1 MKKKLLL
8 GLMAMTLPLSTWAAF
23 DVTLGKSTI
32 TYNGT
37 QTKPEITVKDGS
49 NTLVEGTDYALVY
62 KKKADGAATTLTN
75 VGEYTVTVQGLGA
88 TYGAQSVNK
97 DLTVEPKVVTELTL
111 KAFEKP
117 YGTTDAAFNLY
128 NAKFI
133 TVTPADIA
141 PGDTEKSVIDCL
153 QLVRV
158 GTDASNQL
166 EDAGEYLVTVEPKT
180 GANNNY
186 SYEPKGSNNVT
197 MTITKKELKVTSTAQ
212 TYKGVE
218 ILPSEF
224 NPQLDGLVTGDVITV
239 TFEKNTTNQVIK
251 DAGDYTVKVKYND
264 PNDKLK
270 NYTYNTTAAVK
281 VKKADLKITPKTN
294 ATLTKVFGKSDPNL
308 TDQFDFAEWKDN
320 THETVTMER
329 KDAENEKVGTYEINP
344 VIKDKDGNVV
354 TELKNYVIN
363 YPAVP
368 TNNPAK
374 SVFEITP
381 KYLTGNDI
389 TVTIDREKR
398 TYQGHDFIIPEGL
411 VTIKYFDT
419 ELTSDD
425 VDIEIVNADPEKPA
439 RNAGD
444 KFGIKITAKEDGN
457 YAGALVPK
465 GTGNVAENITAI
477 TDVAILKAPLEITLA
492 EGVEELTKVYDGED
506 ISSDDLQ
513 AKFNIPLLDE
523 DIENQA
529 EIVKMVKNAGKDVF
543 VDNTTGEIRGYWV
556 RVHKVNA
563 DGTTTYIPEEEYK
576 SPLREK
582 GLANYEITFD
592 AVTYTIT
599 PKPLT
604 YSIANAE
611 KVYNGKTT
619 TPAFTIESDDVVDAD
634 KKEDGSIDLDKVFT
648 TKPTISVKDG
658 KKADVGIYTLYISNL
673 AKVASKNYAITE
685 DSYVEGE
692 NKYEITKAPLT
703 ITVLD
708 QELEY
713 SAKGDIKFDID
724 IKYNKDADVEGETT
738 VHIATTFV
746 DADKEAIEAALNDVE
761 VTYADGFNAQMVGV
775 WPEALI
781 LDIEDAELTA
791 ALNNFEVTTVPG
803 TLTVTGVGQLILDR
817 DGKDDR
823 KTGPSVKTLLEAYN
837 GQENMTVTLG
847 GNRNLQA
854 NYWYTLVLPFE
865 ATVREISKAFGY
877 AVVDVPDES
886 NTDAGKVAFKL
897 KVDAEPIPANTLI
910 LIKIDQAIN
919 LGALVGDED
928 EVKFDGKTID
938 YAPEY
943 FTKDAAGN
951 EYHGVYENMEL
962 KEDGYWYLSGGNF
975 WNAGAYYRTYGVPVS
990 ISALGGYVYAV
1001 AGAAARIFVEEAD
1014 GSTTS
1019 INAVTGETTNSADSW
1034 YSVDGMKLNAQP
1046 TQKGVYINNGKKVV
1060 IK

>member
-23 DVTLGKSTI
+23 DVTLAKSTI

-37 QTKPEITVKDGS
+37 ETKPEITVKDGS
-49 NTLVEGTDYALVY
+49 KTLVENSDYALVY

-75 VGEYTVTVQGLGA
+75 VGAYTVTVQGLGA
-88 TYGAQSVNK
+88 TYGAQSVDK
-97 DLTVEPKVVTELTL
+97 DLTVTPKIVESLTL

-197 MTITKKELKVTSTAQ
+197 MTITKKELKVKSTAQ

-224 NPQLDGLVTGDVITV
+224 IPTLEGLVTGDGITV
-239 TFEKNTTNQVIK
+239 TFDKNTTTQVIK
-251 DAGDYTVKVKYND
+251 DVADYTVKVKYND
-264 PNDKLK
+264 PNGKLK
-270 NYTYNTTAAVK
+270 NYNYVTTATVK
-281 VKKADLKITPKTN
+281 VNKALLEITPKAD

-308 TDQFDFAEWKDN
+308 TDQFDFTKWLDT

-329 KDAENEKVGTYEINP
+329 ADAGNENVGKYEINP
-344 VIKDKDGNVV
+344 VIKDKDGKVLDA
-354 TELKNYVIN
+354 LKNYEIK
-363 YPAVP
+363 YPAAP
-368 TNNPAK
+368 ASKPAK
-374 SVFEITP
+374 SVFEITS

-389 TVTIDREKR
+389 TVTIDRDKR
-398 TYQGHDFIIPEGL
+398 TYQGHNFVIPEGL
-411 VTIKYFDT
+411 VTIKYYDT
-419 ELTSDD
+419 ELTADD
-425 VDIEIVNADPEKPA
+425 VEFEIVNADPEKPA

-457 YAGALVPK
+457 YAGALVPG
-465 GTGNVAENITAI
+465 GTGNVAANITAI
-477 TDVAILKAPLEITLA
+477 TDIAILKAPLEITLA
-492 EGVEELTKVYDGED
+492 EGEELTKVYDGED

-523 DIENQA
+523 DIEKQA
-529 EIVKMVKNAGKDVF
+529 EIVKMVKNAGADVF
-543 VDNTTGEIRGYWV
+543 VDPTTGEIRGYWV

-563 DGTTTYIPEEEYK
+563 DGTTTYIPETDYK
-576 SPLREK
+576 SPLREA

-619 TPAFTIESDDVVDAD
+619 NPTFTIESDDVVDAD
-634 KKEDGSIDLDKVFT
+634 KKEDGSIDLTKVFT
-648 TKPTISVKDG
+648 TKPTISVKEG
-658 KKADVGIYTLYISNL
+658 KVSDAGVYTLYVSNL
-673 AKVASKNYAITE
+673 TKVASKNYAITE
-685 DSYVEGE
+685 NSYVEGE

-746 DADKEAIEAALNDVE
+746 DADKEAIEAALKDVE
-761 VTYADGFNAQMVGV
+761 VTYADGRNAQMVGV

-854 NYWYTLVLPFE
+854 NYWYTLVLPFD

-877 AVVDVPDES
+877 AVVDVPNES

-919 LGALVGDED
+919 LGALVGDEEN
-928 EVKFDGKTID
+928 EVKFEGKTID
-938 YAPEY
+938 YDPEY
-943 FTKDAAGN
+943 STKDAAGN

-962 KEDGYWYLSGGNF
+962 QEDGYWYLSGGTF
-975 WNAGAYYRTYGVPVS
+975 WNAGAYYREYGKPVS
-990 ISALGGYVYAV
+990 ISALGGYVYAK

>member
-23 DVTLGKSTI
+23 TVTLDKSTI

-49 NTLVEGTDYALVY
+49 KILVEGSDYALVY
-62 KKKADGAATTLTN
+62 KKKADGAATTLAN

-88 TYGAQSVNK
+88 TYGAQSVDK
-97 DLTVEPKVVTELTL
+97 DIIVEPKVVKELTL
-111 KAFEKP
+111 SPFNKV
-117 YGTTDAAFNLY
+117 YGTKDEEVDLVKADFIKVNEADLGAGDKAADLINCLKLKRV
-128 NAKFI
+128 N
-133 TVTPADIA
+133 TVEEGIED
-141 PGDTEKSVIDCL
+141 
-153 QLVRV
+153 V
-158 GTDASNQL
+158 G
-166 EDAGEYLVTVEPKT
+166 GILVTVENKDVT
-180 GANNNY
+180 KYNY
-186 SYEPKGSNNVT
+186 NYAPEGSNNVT
-197 MTITKKELKVTSTAQ
+197 MTITKKDLKLEWTDQ
-212 TYKGVE
+212 TYTGIE
-218 ILPSEF
+218 IG
-224 NPQLDGLVTGDVITV
+224 LDKFAPKLTGLATGDNITV
-239 TFEKNTTNQVIK
+239 TFAKSNTKDVIK
-251 DAGDYTVKVKYND
+251 DAGEYGVKVTYS
-264 PNDKLK
+264 PTDKLK
-270 NYTYNTTAAVK
+270 NYNYQETATVI
-281 VKKADLKITPKTN
+281 VKKAELKITPKAD

-308 TDQFDFAEWKDN
+308 TSQFDFASWLGTDA
-320 THETVTMER
+320 HETVTMER
-329 KDAENEKVGTYEINP
+329 VDAENENVGKYEINP
-344 VIKDKDGNVV
+344 VIKDKDGKVV

-368 TNNPAK
+368 TNKPAK

-389 TVTIDREKR
+389 TVTIDRDKR
-398 TYQGHDFIIPEGL
+398 TYQGHNFIIPEGL
-411 VTIKYFDT
+411 VTIKYYDT
-419 ELTSDD
+419 ELTDED

-457 YAGALVPK
+457 YAGALVPG
-465 GTGNVAENITAI
+465 GTGNVAANITAI

-492 EGVEELTKVYDGED
+492 EGVEELTKEYDGED

-523 DIENQA
+523 DIEKQA
-529 EIVKMVKNAGKDVF
+529 EIVMMVKNAGAGVF
-543 VDNTTGEIRGYWV
+543 VDNDGNMRGYWV

-563 DGTTTYIPEEEYK
+563 DGTTTMIPESDYK
-576 SPLREK
+576 SPLREA

-619 TPAFTIESDDVVDAD
+619 NPTFTIESDDVVDAD
-634 KKEDGSIDLDKVFT
+634 KKEDGSIDLTKVFT
-648 TKPTISVKDG
+648 TKPTISVREG
-658 KKADVGIYTLYISNL
+658 KVSDAGVYTLYVSNL
-673 AKVASKNYAITE
+673 TKVASKNYAITE
-685 DSYVEGE
+685 ESYVEGE

-708 QELEY
+708 QKLDY

-724 IKYNKDADVEGETT
+724 IKYNKEVDVENETT

-746 DADKEAIEAALNDVE
+746 DADKEAIEAALKDVE
-761 VTYADGFNAQMVGV
+761 VTYAENYNAQMVGV

-781 LDIEDAELTA
+781 LDIEDAELTE

-803 TLTVTGVGQLILDR
+803 TLTVEGELAIILDR

-877 AVVDVPDES
+877 AVVDVPNES
-886 NTDAGKVAFKL
+886 NTDANKVAFKL

-919 LGALVGDED
+919 LGALVGTDD
-928 EVKFDGKTID
+928 EVKFEGKTIA
-938 YAPEY
+938 YNPEY
-943 FTKDAAGN
+943 YVKDNGGN
-951 EYHGVYENMEL
+951 IYQGVYENTQ
-962 KEDGYWYLSGGNF
+962 LSDESQWFLYQGGF
-975 WNAGAYYRTYGVPVS
+975 WNAGSNPTTILP
-990 ISALGGYVYAV
+990 LGGYVYAT

-1014 GSTTS
+1014 GSTTA
-1019 INAVTGETTNSADSW
+1019 INAITGEAINNTGNW

-1046 TQKGVYINNGKKVV
+1046 TQKGIYINNGKKVV